1 MEEQVREETWKPLWN
16 FDLTDGRDELNLAEF
31 PLAAIANRVPQGQ
44 KTLSFEDQIWDEG
57 AKQKVS
63 RKLTISGSDQFGVP
77 TARDNDVLLA
87 LIHLTKCRT
96 AFREPTV
103 YFTRY
108 ELVKF
113 LNWDDGGKSYRRL
126 EHSLNVLASVTLFY
140 NRAWWDLK
148 GKSWR
153 NRTFHI
159 LESVDLRGRES
170 VGAGEPP
177 TSSFTW
183 NGTIFASFAANY
195 IKKLNLE
202 VYFQLDGAAARQAYR
217 FLDKRF
223 YYKRRLEFDLRI
235 FACEHL
241 GLSRS
246 YDTGQLKRKLEP
258 AFRELERINFI
269 KPMSRDERF
278 VKRGP
283 GAWNVIAEKV
293 EKQIG
298 VSVEKELSTLA
309 AKLVERGVTRSVAQE
324 ITSQFSSNEIEKQ
337 ILAFDHSVKEKR
349 SAIKNPGGYL
359 VNAIRTGYSVA
370 VPNLKPKAI
379 ETSKSR
385 ETVPPVVDKIQEARR
400 AYWENVSDAEK
411 VAIEKNAFENAEP
424 FVRAGWERA
433 LESGSDILTSGYR
446 DTIIER
452 ELDRILASD
461 PVLKQAS

>member
-1 MEEQVREETWKPLWN
+1 MEEQLREETWKPLWN

-44 KTLSFEDQIWDEG
+44 KTFSFEDQVWDEG
-57 AKQKVS
+57 AKQKVN
-63 RKLTISGSDQFGVP
+63 RKLTISGSDQFGLP

-87 LIHLTKCRT
+87 LIHLTKCRNS
-96 AFREPTV
+96 FREPTV
-103 YFTRY
+103 HFTRY

-113 LNWDDGGKSYRRL
+113 LKWDDGGKSYRRL

-170 VGAGEPP
+170 VGAGEQPL
-177 TSSFTW
+177 SSLTW

-223 YYKRRLEFDLRI
+223 YHKRRWEFDIRV

-258 AFRELERINFI
+258 AFQELERIHFI
-269 KPMSRDERF
+269 KPMSRHERF

-283 GAWNVIAEKV
+283 GNWIVIAEKS
-293 EKQIG
+293 EKQIA
-298 VSVEKELSTLA
+298 VAEEKGLGRSA
-309 AKLVERGVTRSVAQE
+309 AKLVERGVTRTVAEE
-324 ITSQFSSNEIEKQ
+324 IATEFSAGQIERQ
-337 ILAFDHSVKEKR
+337 IAAFDQLPKEKR
-349 SAIKNPGGYL
+349 LAIKNGGGYL
-359 VNAIRTGYSVA
+359 VRAIRADYSVSPA
-370 VPNLKPKAI
+370 SKLEAKEVLKP
-379 ETSKSR
+379 R
-385 ETVPPVVDKIQEARR
+385 EIQLTVEDRKRESRR
-400 AYWENVSDAEK
+400 AYWKGLSVSEK
-411 VAIEKNAFENAEP
+411 AAIEKLAFEHADS
-424 FVRAGWERA
+424 FVLSGWERA
-433 LESGSDILTSGYR
+433 LESGSEALTTGYR
-446 DTIIER
+446 NTIIDQ
-452 ELDRILASD
+452 ELDRMLCVS
-461 PVLKQAS
+461 

>member
-1 MEEQVREETWKPLWN
+1 MEEQLREETWKPLWN

-44 KTLSFEDQIWDEG
+44 KTFSFEDQVWDEG
-57 AKQKVS
+57 AKQKVN
-63 RKLTISGSDQFGVP
+63 RKLTISGSDQFGLP

-87 LIHLTKCRT
+87 LIHLTKCRNS
-96 AFREPTV
+96 FREPTV
-103 YFTRY
+103 HFTRY

-170 VGAGEPP
+170 VGAGEQPL
-177 TSSFTW
+177 SSLTW

-223 YYKRRLEFDLRI
+223 YHKRRWEFDLRV

-241 GLSRS
+241 GLSRN
-246 YDTGQLKRKLEP
+246 YDTAQLKRKLEP
-258 AFRELERINFI
+258 AFQELERINFI
-269 KPMSRDERF
+269 KPMPRDSRF

-283 GAWNVIAEKV
+283 GEWVVVAEKM
-293 EKQIG
+293 EKQIATANG
-298 VSVEKELSTLA
+298 KELSESA
-309 AKLVERGVTRSVAQE
+309 AKLVERGVTRSVAE
-324 ITSQFSSNEIEKQ
+324 ELASKFSDDEIERQ
-337 ILAFDHSVKEKR
+337 IVAFDQTPKEKR
-349 SAIKNPGGYL
+349 AAIKNPGGYL
-359 VNAIRTGYSVA
+359 V
-370 VPNLKPKAI
+370 KAI
-379 ETSKSR
+379 QRDYSINSQTK
-385 ETVPPVVDKIQEARR
+385 VDQSERSTTRGVRPSIEDRKREARQL
-400 AYWENVSDAEK
+400 YWTERSAAEK
-411 VAIEKNAFENAEP
+411 EEIEKNAFRRAEA
-424 FVRAGWERA
+424 FTLAGWERA
-433 LESGSDILTSGYR
+433 KASGSDVLIAGYR
-446 DTIIER
+446 STIIEQ
-452 ELDRILASD
+452 ELDRRLAATPIS
-461 PVLKQAS
+461 VS